1 MDYLKEIKH
10 KLYGESVKVPLSDED
25 LISVCL
31 SFPGALVAAC
41 DGDFDDAER
50 LVMLYVSEN
59 LGDGNIAEDSSA
71 RLKSAEI
78 YRAFMWLLD
87 NKVDLEDL
95 IFSGLKEFLNDNKET
110 SQQITEML
118 YEVADVSD
126 GISEVEQKEINRI
139 TSLLNISNSIN

>member
-1 MDYLKEIKH
+1 MNYLNEIKH
-10 KLYGESVKVPLSDED
+10 KLYGESIQVPLSEEE

-50 LVMLYVSEN
+50 LVMLDVSEVLCN
-59 LGDGNIAEDSSA
+59 GNIAEDSSA

-87 NKVDLEDL
+87 NKAELEDL
-95 IFSGLKEFLNDNKET
+95 IFSGLKEFLKDNNET

-118 YEVADVSD
+118 YEVADVTD
-126 GISEVEQKEINRI
+126 GISEVEQKEIDRI
-139 TSLLNISNSIN
+139 TSLLDISNSIN

>member
-50 LVMLYVSEN
+50 LVMLDVSEN

-87 NKVDLEDL
+87 NKVELEDL
-95 IFSGLKEFLNDNKET
+95 IFSGLKEFLKENKET
-110 SQQITEML
+110 AQQITEML

-139 TSLLNISNSIN
+139 TSLLDISNSIN

>member
-50 LVMLYVSEN
+50 LVMLDVSEN

-87 NKVDLEDL
+87 NKVDCEDL
-95 IFSGLKEFLNDNKET
+95 IFSGLKEFLKENKET
-110 SQQITEML
+110 AQQITEML

-139 TSLLNISNSIN
+139 TS

>member
-1 MDYLKEIKH
+1 MDYVKEIKD
-10 KLYGESVKVPLSDED
+10 KLYGESIQVPLSEED

-41 DGDFDDAER
+41 DGILMTRKR
-50 LVMLYVSEN
+50 LVMLDVSEE
-59 LGDGNIAEDSSA
+59 LCDGNIAEDASA

-87 NKVDLEDL
+87 NKAELEDL
-95 IFSGLKEFLNDNKET
+95 IFSGLKEFLKENKET

-118 YEVADVSD
+118 YEVANVSD
-126 GISEVEQKEINRI
+126 GISEIEQKEIDRI
-139 TSLLNISNSIN
+139 TSLLDISNSIN

>member
-10 KLYGESVKVPLSDED
+10 KLYGESIQVPLSDED

-50 LVMLYVSEN
+50 LVMLDVSEK

-87 NKVDLEDL
+87 NKVELEDL
-95 IFSGLKEFLNDNKET
+95 IFSGLKEFLKENKET
-110 SQQITEML
+110 AQQITEML

-139 TSLLNISNSIN
+139 TSLLDISNSIN

>member
-1 MDYLKEIKH
+1 MDYVKEIKD
-10 KLYGESVKVPLSDED
+10 KLYGESIQVPLSEED

-50 LVMLYVSEN
+50 LVMLDVSEE
-59 LGDGNIAEDSSA
+59 LCDGNIAEDASA

-87 NKVDLEDL
+87 NKAELEDL
-95 IFSGLKEFLNDNKET
+95 IFSGLKEFLKENKET

-118 YEVADVSD
+118 YEVANVSD
-126 GISEVEQKEINRI
+126 GISEIEQKEIDRI
-139 TSLLNISNSIN
+139 TSLLDISNSIN

>member
-1 MDYLKEIKH
+1 
-10 KLYGESVKVPLSDED
+10 
-25 LISVCL
+25 
-31 SFPGALVAAC
+31 
-41 DGDFDDAER
+41 
-50 LVMLYVSEN
+50 
-59 LGDGNIAEDSSA
+59 
-71 RLKSAEI
+71 
-78 YRAFMWLLD
+78 MWLLD

-95 IFSGLKEFLNDNKET
+95 IFSGLKEFLKDNKET